1 MTQASEVRQDPSRNI
16 MACENEILHSKQGP
30 YRNRITQVPETAFPM
45 SVSHRQARPSFIQ
58 LSLPRT
64 SLRVRCTST
73 RCANSNP

>member
-45 SVSHRQARPSFIQ
+45 SVSHRQARPSF
-58 LSLPRT
+58 SYPCPELP
-64 SLRVRCTST
+64 SEFDAQALDV
-73 RCANSNP
+73 